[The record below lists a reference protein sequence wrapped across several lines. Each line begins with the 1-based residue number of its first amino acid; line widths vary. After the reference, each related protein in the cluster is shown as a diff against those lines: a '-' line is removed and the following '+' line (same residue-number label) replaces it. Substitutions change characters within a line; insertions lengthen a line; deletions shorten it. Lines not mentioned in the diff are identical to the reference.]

1 MRRAIIFL
9 PLVLFLGFVS
19 LALFNMGRPQQQQ
32 IASRMVGKPVPQFAL
47 EGLDILHP
55 GLVTQDMQQGTP
67 LLINVFAS
75 WCLPCAVEAPQLAQL
90 AKEGVVVHGIAVRDK
105 PQAVQAFLGKYG
117 NPFRRIGLDKDGQ
130 VQIALGSA
138 GVPESFIV
146 DGQGIIRYQHI
157 GVITQEDLPR
167 LRAALKAARP

>member
-1 MRRAIIFL
+1 MRRVIIFL
-9 PLVLFLGFVS
+9 PLVLFLAFVV

-32 IASRMVGKPVPQFAL
+32 ITSRMVGQAMPPLAL
-47 EGLDILHP
+47 EGLDALHP
-55 GLVTQDMQQGTP
+55 GLVTADVQQGGP
-67 LLINVFAS
+67 VLINLFAS

-90 AKEGVVVHGIAVRDK
+90 AQEGVVVHGIAVRDR
-105 PQAVQAFLGKYG
+105 PEAVQAFLTKYG

-130 VQIALGSA
+130 AQIALGSS

-157 GVITQEDLPR
+157 GVITEEDMPR
-167 LRAALKAARP
+167 LRAALKAARL

>member
-1 MRRAIIFL
+1 MRRVIIFL
-9 PLVLFLGFVS
+9 PLVLFLGFVL

-32 IASRMVGKPVPQFAL
+32 IVSRMVGQPVPSFAL
-47 EGLDILHP
+47 EGLDVLHP
-55 GLVTQDMQQGTP
+55 GLVTQDVQQGTP

-90 AKEGVVVHGIAVRDK
+90 AQEGVVVHGIAVRDR
-105 PQAVQAFLGKYG
+105 PEAVQAFLAKHG

-130 VQIALGSA
+130 VQIALGSS
-138 GVPESFIV
+138 GVPETFIV
-146 DGQGIIRYQHI
+146 DGKGIIRYQHI
-157 GVITQEDLPR
+157 GVITADDMPR